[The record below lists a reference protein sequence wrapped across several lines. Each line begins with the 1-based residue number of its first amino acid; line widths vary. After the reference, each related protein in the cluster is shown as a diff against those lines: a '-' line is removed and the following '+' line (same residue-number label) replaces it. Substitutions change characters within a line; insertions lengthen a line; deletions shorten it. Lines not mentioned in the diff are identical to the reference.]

1 MILFPKVLLTT
12 FQHQRRKV
20 EKEMKLLIS
29 ITDIYSM
36 LPTHNAYVR
45 YTKHQYLQEVHLLA
59 TPDHD
64 LLIQVKIG

>member
-1 MILFPKVLLTT
+1 
-12 FQHQRRKV
+12 
-20 EKEMKLLIS
+20 MKLWIS
-29 ITDIYSM
+29 ITDIHFI